1 MTVKKERAEE
11 EKTVFKNSAPKP
23 KTKPVKPAKLI
34 PEKERSEAEKTVL
47 KKPVRTRKPKPI
59 VEEVKPVKRD
69 LEKELREYRFDKKM
83 VETVAEEMK
92 QWIHFCFMSFGE
104 RMDIATIIIKAYQ
117 ENRWDKK
124 MVETVAEEM
133 EQWFNFC
140 FMPLEE
146 RMTIAAI
153 VIKASQD
160 YDSKKIHSSNIMDQ
174 SDAILAMAKRFG
186 C

>member
-47 KKPVRTRKPKPI
+47 KKPVRTRKPKPT

-92 QWIHFCFMSFGE
+92 QWIHFCFMS
-104 RMDIATIIIKAYQ
+104 
-117 ENRWDKK
+117 
-124 MVETVAEEM
+124 
-133 EQWFNFC
+133 
-140 FMPLEE
+140 LEE
-146 RMTIAAI
+146 RMTIATI
-153 VIKASQD
+153 VIKASQE
-160 YDSKKIHSSNIMDQ
+160 YESNKIHSTSIVDQ
-174 SDAILAMAKRFG
+174 SDAILAMARRLG

>member
-34 PEKERSEAEKTVL
+34 PEKERSEAEK
-47 KKPVRTRKPKPI
+47 PVRTRKPKPT

-92 QWIHFCFMSFGE
+92 QWIHFCFMS
-104 RMDIATIIIKAYQ
+104 
-117 ENRWDKK
+117 
-124 MVETVAEEM
+124 
-133 EQWFNFC
+133 
-140 FMPLEE
+140 LEE

-153 VIKASQD
+153 VIKASQE
-160 YDSKKIHSSNIMDQ
+160 YESNKIHSTSIVDQ
-174 SDAILAMAKRFG
+174 SDAILAMARRLG